1 MVRAPHGEKT
11 PALGGSRAAAASGL
25 VLPHIPAALSSLWC
39 LEKEK
44 KQKGNESGLKGSA
57 GGKALPAAPLERH
70 RLLPESYLGWQI
82 EASKAAFVLQL
93 CAERWVFVLTPWPRF
108 PTGALSVW
116 EAGLSTSVPIAA
128 LWWPRK
134 GCYLCHLCCAEVGQG
149 CPWCSSL
156 SGL

>member
-11 PALGGSRAAAASGL
+11 PALGGSRAAPASGL
-25 VLPHIPAALSSLWC
+25 VLPHPWGPELSVVPGKGKKAERQRVGAEGISRRQGAASSSPGAPPFAPRELS
-39 LEKEK
+39 
-44 KQKGNESGLKGSA
+44 
-57 GGKALPAAPLERH
+57 
-70 RLLPESYLGWQI
+70 GWQI

-128 LWWPRK
+128 LWYSHK
-134 GCYLCHLCCAEVGQG
+134 GCCLCHLCCAEVGQG
-149 CPWCSSL
+149 CPWCSCL

>member
-11 PALGGSRAAAASGL
+11 PALGGSRAAPASGL

-116 EAGLSTSVPIAA
+116 EPGLEHKRAHCGSVV
-128 LWWPRK
+128 LT
-134 GCYLCHLCCAEVGQG
+134 
-149 CPWCSSL
+149 
-156 SGL
+156 